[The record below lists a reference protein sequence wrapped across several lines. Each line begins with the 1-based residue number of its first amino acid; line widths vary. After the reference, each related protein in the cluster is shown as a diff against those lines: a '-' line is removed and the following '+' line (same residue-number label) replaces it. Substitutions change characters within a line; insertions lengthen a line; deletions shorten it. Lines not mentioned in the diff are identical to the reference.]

1 MMKIVRNFFVFSLFF
16 LFFISCDTTNTEK
29 DATLLTI
36 DQLRFTPGY
45 EWYDIEY
52 QSYVPNPVTISQ
64 IKNVL
69 MNKDFQYYIYVNP
82 SCACTGTQKQ
92 FPSIMKVLFESGVT
106 QNKLEIYSM
115 IKTTNNHPYKN
126 KLRIN
131 DLPAFFVV
139 KDSVPLV
146 SVIDTLVNRKA
157 NNSNYDPKIEDLFLE
172 LITNL

>member
-1 MMKIVRNFFVFSLFF
+1 MKIVRNFFVFSLFF